1 MFNPYAELLTFPS
14 GTLRSRRDN
23 EKFLRLITVICFL
36 HQFQRKRK
44 QLKVSEKETVEY
56 IECSIE
62 DYRIAFEL
70 LSDGV
75 LDNTLDDLP
84 QPARKLLETIRA
96 YVMRRAE
103 AEDLPPEKI
112 IFERKDIREFSSWS
126 FAQVRNN
133 FRILKEYEY
142 ISCIKSQ
149 NGLANRY
156 RINAGYGD
164 LDYMRTILSPED
176 LAGRIDQAKL
186 NNKDLNRVNI
196 PG

>member
-44 QLKVSEKETVEY
+44 RLKVSEKESIEY
-56 IECSIE
+56 IECSLE

-84 QPARKLLETIRA
+84 QPARKLLETIRS
-96 YVMRRAE
+96 YVTKRAQ
-103 AEDLPPEKI
+103 ADDIALEKV

-133 FRILKEYEY
+133 FRILQEYEY
-142 ISCIKSQ
+142 INCIKSQ

-164 LDYMRTILSPED
+164 LDYMRTILSPDE
-176 LAGRIDQAKL
+176 LAHRMKKAKQ
-186 NNKDLNRVNI
+186 NSRDLNGVNI